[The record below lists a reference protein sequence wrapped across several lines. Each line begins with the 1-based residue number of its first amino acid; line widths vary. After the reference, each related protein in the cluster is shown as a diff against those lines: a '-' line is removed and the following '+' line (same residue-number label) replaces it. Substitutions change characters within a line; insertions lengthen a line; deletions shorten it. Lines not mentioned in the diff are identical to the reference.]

1 MFLETKLEKTA
12 KYPIDFTK
20 NNAIINKNLNNACIF
35 DNYTKMCRDLETRY
49 PFSNPW
55 HNDVFSIW
63 ESVDQKDQNYLK
75 FRPIAAQIIAE
86 VKDSLSK
93 IQDEY
98 SSTYNFIKSNLP
110 QIEYTTLRES
120 LQKIPVGYIG
130 YNKQTIIEIA
140 RKQPTYYFRL
150 AEDLPE
156 QRYYIFS
163 AIEREEGL
171 HKGLKA
177 VEGHDAIK
185 KKFFKEVKFT
195 KSLVLR
201 VIAPYALFGG
211 LILWL
216 TTK

>member
-1 MFLETKLEKTA
+1 MMLSL
-12 KYPIDFTK
+12 
-20 NNAIINKNLNNACIF
+20 
-35 DNYTKMCRDLETRY
+35 
-49 PFSNPW
+49 
-55 HNDVFSIW
+55 W
-63 ESVDQKDQNYLK
+63 ESIDQKDQNYLE

-93 IQDEY
+93 IQNEY

-120 LQKIPVGYIG
+120 LQKLPVGYVG
-130 YNKQTIIEIA
+130 YYKQTIIEIA

-150 AEDLPE
+150 AEDLPKE
-156 QRYYIFS
+156 QYFIFS
-163 AIEREEGL
+163 ALEREVDL

-195 KSLVLR
+195 KFLVLR